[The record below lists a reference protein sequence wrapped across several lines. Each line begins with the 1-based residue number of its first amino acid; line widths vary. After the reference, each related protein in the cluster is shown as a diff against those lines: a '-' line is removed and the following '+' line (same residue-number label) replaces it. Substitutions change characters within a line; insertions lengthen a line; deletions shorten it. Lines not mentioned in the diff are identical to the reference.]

1 MYTHIRRIDSVILDI
16 RNLNRSHGNV
26 NEVET
31 FECAC
36 SLLSARTLEM
46 NVQKQK
52 EKGKV
57 TNTFEFVEIYA
68 IQQAAL
74 MCSKD

>member
-1 MYTHIRRIDSVILDI
+1 MCVLP
-16 RNLNRSHGNV
+16 
-26 NEVET
+26 
-31 FECAC
+31 FECPNIGNEYAE
-36 SLLSARTLEM
+36 AE
-46 NVQKQK
+46 